1 MNQCFLIGNLTKD
14 VELRTT
20 QNGVA
25 NCAFT
30 LAVNR
35 RFKNAQGE
43 TETDFFNIVAWRQ
56 LAELCAKYLSKG
68 RKCAVTGSIQ
78 NRSYQAQDGSKR
90 YVTEIIAENVEFL
103 SSQQGEEA
111 PAKKEKTNNG
121 FTEVNDDELPF

>member
-56 LAELCAKYLSKG
+56 LAELCAKYLSRG
-68 RKCAVTGSIQ
+68 RKCAITGSIQ

-103 SSQQGEEA
+103 SSQQNEEA
-111 PAKKEKTNNG
+111 PAKKEKTNSG

>member
-103 SSQQGEEA
+103 SSQQNEEA
-111 PAKKEKTNNG
+111 TAKKETANSG
-121 FTEVNDDELPF
+121 FKEVNDDELPF

>member
-103 SSQQGEEA
+103 SSQQNEEA

>member
-20 QNGVA
+20 QNGIA
-25 NCAFT
+25 HCAFT

-103 SSQQGEEA
+103 SSQQKPEEKPPEA
-111 PAKKEKTNNG
+111 PNNA
-121 FTEVNDDELPF
+121 FTPVDDDELPF

>member
-20 QNGVA
+20 QNGIA

-103 SSQQGEEA
+103 SGQQKPEEKPPEA
-111 PAKKEKTNNG
+111 PNNA
-121 FTEVNDDELPF
+121 FTPVGDDELPF

>member
-20 QNGVA
+20 QNGIA

-103 SSQQGEEA
+103 SSQQNEET
-111 PAKKEKTNNG
+111 PAKKEKANSG

>member
-20 QNGVA
+20 QNGIA

-78 NRSYQAQDGSKR
+78 NRSYQAQDGAKR
-90 YVTEIIAENVEFL
+90 YITEIIAENVEFL
-103 SSQQGEEA
+103 SSQQNEEA
-111 PAKKEKTNNG
+111 PAKKETAKSG

>member
-20 QNGVA
+20 QNGIA

-56 LAELCAKYLSKG
+56 LAELCAKYLSRG
-68 RKCAVTGSIQ
+68 RKCAITGSIQ

-103 SSQQGEEA
+103 SSQQNEEA
-111 PAKKEKTNNG
+111 PAKKEKTNSG

>member
-20 QNGVA
+20 QNGIA

-78 NRSYQAQDGSKR
+78 NRSYHAQDGAKR
-90 YVTEIIAENVEFL
+90 YITEIIAENVEFL
-103 SSQQGEEA
+103 SSQQNEEA

>member
-20 QNGVA
+20 QNGIA

-103 SSQQGEEA
+103 SGQQNEET
-111 PAKKEKTNNG
+111 PAKKEKANSG